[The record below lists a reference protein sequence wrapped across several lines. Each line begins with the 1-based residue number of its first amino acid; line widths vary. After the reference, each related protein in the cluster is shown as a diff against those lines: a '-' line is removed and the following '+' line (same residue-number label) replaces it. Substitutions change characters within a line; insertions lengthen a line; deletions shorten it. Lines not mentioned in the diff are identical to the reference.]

1 MKKRES
7 TLDFAKGLLIIFVVL
22 GHSIQYSLGNNWLT
36 SQLFF
41 DDVVFKTIYSF
52 HMPLFMM
59 ISGYLFFNSNQKN
72 FKTLVLSKLKVI
84 GAPMLTFIF
93 LNYLFQYILM
103 AFRCNVQYVFVHY
116 FKRIFLGTTM
126 WFLLSLLLNI
136 IVVSIL
142 TRILRKNTLLFLG
155 MIMIFVI
162 SLFIPD
168 SIVLSV
174 HKFMF
179 PFFCLGYILK
189 QNEIPLYVFSKKKIV
204 LCFLT
209 ILSVVAV
216 WWFNKETYIYTSGFC
231 VLEGG
236 GGKIFLIDCKRILIA
251 LIVSYTFMQY
261 VYLHAY
267 HRDIIVDKV
276 KRIGQMSL
284 FIYGMNI
291 TFNTYLSKLL
301 SLLSINFDFNYLI
314 PIVVTVLFVCICCWL
329 YKLLAK
335 SKVTRISFLGKY

>member
-1 MKKRES
+1 M
-7 TLDFAKGLLIIFVVL
+7 
-22 GHSIQYSLGNNWLT
+22 
-36 SQLFF
+36 
-41 DDVVFKTIYSF
+41 
-52 HMPLFMM
+52 
-59 ISGYLFFNSNQKN
+59 
-72 FKTLVLSKLKVI
+72 
-84 GAPMLTFIF
+84 
-93 LNYLFQYILM
+93 
-103 AFRCNVQYVFVHY
+103 
-116 FKRIFLGTTM
+116 
-126 WFLLSLLLNI
+126 
-136 IVVSIL
+136 
-142 TRILRKNTLLFLG
+142 
-155 MIMIFVI
+155 
-162 SLFIPD
+162 
-168 SIVLSV
+168 
-174 HKFMF
+174 
-179 PFFCLGYILK
+179 
-189 QNEIPLYVFSKKKIV
+189 
-204 LCFLT
+204 T

-231 VLEGG
+231 VLEG